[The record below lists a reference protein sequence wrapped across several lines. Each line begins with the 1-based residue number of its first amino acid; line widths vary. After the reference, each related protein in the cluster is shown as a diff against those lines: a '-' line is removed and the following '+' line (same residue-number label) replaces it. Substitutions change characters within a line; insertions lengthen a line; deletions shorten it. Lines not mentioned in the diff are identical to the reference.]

1 MLLSCV
7 SSCLLL
13 TCACVCLLQLKLQRS
28 LLTTCQHRS
37 TQYIDYEKLKTILK
51 RAKISAAHRDDLL
64 KRMPAALAAEVSQE
78 RKDRSTTDLVSRGN
92 IQGSPTAQSDSGR
105 YNTETYTMPLKMGQ
119 HPLEVSTGR
128 QSSSSLPSS
137 ATDATPLLSGAM
149 KRKNSWGN
157 LGLKVT
163 SYLGLADDRAL
174 LLQSYDD
181 ADAKLNLFKD
191 TYNEEVGH
199 MHDIMY
205 LFLCLVHTHM
215 YLIYILHT
223 MQC

>member
-1 MLLSCV
+1 MPNILR
-7 SSCLLL
+7 SS
-13 TCACVCLLQLKLQRS
+13 
-28 LLTTCQHRS
+28 
-37 TQYIDYEKLKTILK
+37 QYIDYEKLKTILK
-51 RAKISAAHRDDLL
+51 RAKTSAAHRDDLL

-78 RKDRSTTDLVSRGN
+78 RKDRSTTDLVSTGN

-105 YNTETYTMPLKMGQ
+105 YNTTETYTMPLKMGQ
-119 HPLEVSTGR
+119 YPLEVTSR
-128 QSSSSLPSS
+128 QSSSSLPS

-199 MHDIMY
+199 MHEIMNLY
-205 LFLCLVHTHM
+205 CAYSRCV
-215 YLIYILHT
+215 LIYILHNA
-223 MQC
+223 MLIRQNISFR